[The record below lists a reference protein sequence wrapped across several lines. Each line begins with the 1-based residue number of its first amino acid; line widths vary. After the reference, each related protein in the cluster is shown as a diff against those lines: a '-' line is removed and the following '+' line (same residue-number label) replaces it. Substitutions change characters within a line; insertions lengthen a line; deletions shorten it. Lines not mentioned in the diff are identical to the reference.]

1 MTLQSENFGESK
13 DFEKWL
19 SLQMLSAQID
29 SWGKEVENNRKSWQ
43 PGGSSSSSSW
53 SWLRAVPLLLIAV
66 AMAAIFSVD
75 VDLLRGTFF
84 FSHPL

>member
-1 MTLQSENFGESK
+1 
-13 DFEKWL
+13 
-19 SLQMLSAQID
+19 MLSAQID
-29 SWGKEVENNRKSWQ
+29 SWGREVENNRKSWQ
-43 PGGSSSSSSW
+43 PGGSSSSSW
-53 SWLRAVPLLLIAV
+53 SWLRAAVPLLLIAAF